1 MDELYIPINQRVDI
15 ERNDEEWLRPIQQT
29 MLYEEIIKLIRNQI
43 ASGNLKP
50 GDRLPSGRKL
60 SEKLMVSR
68 AVVREAMRILEF
80 MGVAKIQHGGMTI
93 LLDRQNRDMLIDSLD
108 TILRPDK
115 DIIMD
120 LIEIRYLIEPSI
132 TRLAAERAN
141 SKDLEQLKETL
152 EQMKAEIDSGNFGI
166 QGSMNFHY
174 SLARSTRNRVAMRV
188 MNVLIGISWEL
199 RALSYRTPGRPRVS
213 LDQHRNILDA
223 MIRKD
228 SLEAEAA
235 MREHFKSLADD
246 ISMKCKTKIQRGGYN
261 KYKYMIG
268 KI

>member
-1 MDELYIPINQRVDI
+1 MEEFYVSIDQRVGM
-15 ERNDEEWLRPIQQT
+15 ERNDEEWLRPIHNT
-29 MLYEEIIKLIRNQI
+29 KLYEEIIKLIRDQI
-43 ASGNLKP
+43 ASGNLRP

-80 MGVAKIQHGGMTI
+80 MGVAKIRPGGMPV
-93 LLDRQNRDMLIDSLD
+93 LLDRQNNDMLIDALD
-108 TILRPDK
+108 TILKPDK

-120 LIEIRYLIEPSI
+120 LIEIRYLIEPTI
-132 TRLAAERAN
+132 ARLAAERAN
-141 SKDLEQLKETL
+141 SKDLERLKDTL
-152 EQMKAEIDSGNFGI
+152 EQMEAEIDAGDLGI

-174 SLARSTRNRVAMRV
+174 SLARSTHNRVAMRI
-188 MNVLIGISWEL
+188 MNILIGISEEL
-199 RALSYRTPGRPRVS
+199 RALFYRTPGRPRVS

-223 MIRKD
+223 MILKD

-246 ISMKCKTKIQRGGYN
+246 IRMMT
-261 KYKYMIG
+261 
-268 KI
+268 